1 MEHINYVSWSDLY
14 IMHNLGQ
21 LAYQRPQEIGV
32 TQFLVQLS
40 EAVVIR
46 YWLPARCALRAL
58 GAPIF

>member
-1 MEHINYVSWSDLY
+1 MY

-32 TQFLVQLS
+32 TQFLVQLL

-46 YWLPARCALRAL
+46 YWKPAR
-58 GAPIF
+58 